1 MHTQMQM
8 QMQRLVIAA
17 ALALGVMAATGTGT
31 GTDLAGEMGSAADVA
46 AHLAEGQLVVQRVNA
61 SRDRSAW
68 GMMARFVGR
77 DTRSC
82 YEKVFAELLAGDA
95 KTCTTMSEEQK
106 RHVEYQLM
114 GCVLDDMGQ
123 RVLRCYDAA
132 TRRATCFDSANSKPT
147 DQGDLR
153 QNTAYAI
160 ARGNLTAMCFY
171 YEYASRC
178 STAHSQVA
186 ELLEPFL
193 AYRDCKERDGELSA
207 ELLRA
212 SEGRR
217 AADAAFAEE
226 RAAMTVSA
234 TRLAA
239 NLSRAQEKL
248 EELQEKL
255 DHLRGGWWS
264 RTASWLRGGAWMLID
279 PKFRELLPS
288 RLADD
293 LYNMIKLND
302 TDVLISAMKTGLF
315 AFVEHSSVIIP
326 QLCTAWVCVS
336 SALRFAYRSVRK

>member
-1 MHTQMQM
+1 MHT

-31 GTDLAGEMGSAADVA
+31 GLAGEMGSAGDVA

-82 YEKVFAELLAGDA
+82 YEIVFAELLAGDA
-95 KTCTTMSEEQK
+95 KTCTTMSEEQR

-123 RVLRCYDAA
+123 RVLRCYDVA

-178 STAHSQVA
+178 STAHAHVA

-264 RTASWLRGGAWMLID
+264 KTASWLRGGAWMVID
-279 PKFRELLPS
+279 PRFREWVPA

-293 LYNMIKLND
+293 LYRMIKLND
-302 TDVLISAMKTGLF
+302 TDVLISAMKTGLLAF
-315 AFVEHSSVIIP
+315 AENYSVILP
-326 QLCTAWVCVS
+326 QLYTVWVFVS